1 MIADTVRINI
11 ERKDKDGKNIRIAC
25 SKPIKDILRE
35 TGEAIGYEDMANW
48 RVDEE
53 LTKFVV
59 AAFKLGLKEYENG
72 LKVMEQLEQ
81 TMDKFDADELNVEM
95 E

>member
-1 MIADTVRINI
+1 MIVDTVRINI
-11 ERKDKDGKNIRIAC
+11 VKKDTDGKNMRMAF
-25 SKPIKDILRE
+25 SKPIKDILKE
-35 TGEAIGYEDMANW
+35 TGEVIGYEDMANW

-59 AAFKLGLKEYENG
+59 AAYKLGLKEYENS

-81 TMDKFDADELNVEM
+81 TMDKFDADERNVEM

>member
-1 MIADTVRINI
+1 MIADTVRVNVV
-11 ERKDKDGKNIRIAC
+11 RKDMRIAF
-25 SKPIKDILRE
+25 SKHIKDILKE

-59 AAFKLGLKEYENG
+59 AAYKLGLKDYENG
-72 LKVMEQLEQ
+72 LKVMGQLED
-81 TMDKFDADELNVEM
+81 TMEAFNADELDIEM